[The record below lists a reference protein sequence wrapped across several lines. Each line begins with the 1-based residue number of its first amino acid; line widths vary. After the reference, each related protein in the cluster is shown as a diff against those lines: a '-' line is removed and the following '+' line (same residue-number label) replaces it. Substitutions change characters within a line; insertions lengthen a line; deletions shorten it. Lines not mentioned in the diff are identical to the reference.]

1 MFVFVKHTQL
11 LIKTDCIKRIVA
23 GLENKTKLIL
33 APFLML
39 IIVGMGV
46 NYAYATTLSDSI
58 KELGM
63 PDITINP
70 ESGPVGTEL
79 TINVSNLPMPPDDA
93 DPRLEF
99 YMYLPA
105 SEAYGSFLT
114 KCDGHCIVLYSFD
127 DIRNNEIYPKEITFT
142 LPSVKNPDPYSVQLS
157 VPDKD
162 SASKQGTVIT
172 SVCDVIINDKI
183 VFKFGYSCNNYDVPV
198 GEYEIDFGW
207 AVGMSDVYDKSQSVT
222 FTVTDESY
230 QPKGFSYDTV
240 AIAPTEWSA
249 GSSSLIFKKFEQG
262 EMTKTQ
268 FLTALKNQG
277 WTTEGDI
284 RRALAFAGELEHQDG
299 INWVDWNSKANSL
312 VSVVDNSPKAN
323 IIIPVV
329 ENNSGSSLSKTS
341 AFSEIDDIGTTV
353 VYALAIGGAIT
364 GGAIFAAFRR
374 NIF

>member
-1 MFVFVKHTQL
+1 MG
-11 LIKTDCIKRIVA
+11 R
-23 GLENKTKLIL
+23 LENKTKLIL
-33 APFLML
+33 VPFLML
-39 IIVGMGV
+39 ILVGMGV
-46 NYAYATTLSDSI
+46 NHAYATTLSDSI
-58 KELGM
+58 QDLGI
-63 PDITINP
+63 PKITINP
-70 ESGPVGTEL
+70 ESGPVGTEI
-79 TINVSNLPMPPDDA
+79 TINVSNLPMPPNGA

-105 SEAYGSFLT
+105 SEDYAAFLT
-114 KCDGHCIVLYSFD
+114 KCDGHCIALYSFD
-127 DIRNNEIYPKEITFT
+127 DIRNGEIYPKEITFT

-222 FTVTDESY
+222 FTVTDEPY

-249 GSSSLIFKKFEQG
+249 GSSDLIFKKFEQG

-268 FLTALKNQG
+268 FLAALKNQG
-277 WTTEGDI
+277 WETDGDI
-284 RRALAFAGELEHQDG
+284 RIALAFVGELEHQEG
-299 INWVDWNSKANSL
+299 VTWVDWNSKADTL
-312 VSVVDNSPKAN
+312 VSVVDNNSKADTV
-323 IIIPVV
+323 IPVV
-329 ENNSGSSLSKTS
+329 DNNSGASLSKTS
-341 AFSEIDDIGTTV
+341 GLSSEIDDIASTV

-364 GGAIFAAFRR
+364 GGTVIAAFRR